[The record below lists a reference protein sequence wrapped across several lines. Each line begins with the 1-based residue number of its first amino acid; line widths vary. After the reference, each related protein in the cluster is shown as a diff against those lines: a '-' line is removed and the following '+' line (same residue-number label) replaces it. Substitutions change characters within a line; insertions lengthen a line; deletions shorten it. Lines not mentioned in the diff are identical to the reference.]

1 MAMCVVCPHGV
12 WYACVIVCVSH
23 DVADN
28 LLFGIPILNVNDFQA
43 KSVHGVCVCVYF
55 GLGVG
60 LQCCTQT
67 LI

>member
-28 LLFGIPILNVNDFQA
+28 LLFGIPILNVNYFQA
-43 KSVHGVCVCVYF
+43 KSVHGVCVCVCA
-55 GLGVG
+55 LVWV
-60 LQCCTQT
+60 LASNVVHKH
-67 LI
+67 